1 MGELKLQPDSLG
13 VEIDHYKGGYKICE
27 FREEGVNAKDELYLF
42 RCSAEKFCCG
52 RECCLHE
59 PEVLPLWALILLLL
73 LLLLFIVCILGAMVY
88 LCKRRRS
95 KDKLTTSKVT
105 NREKSS
111 YGNLE
116 RNGRAGETQ
125 ALVNHAKPDFSS
137 VIDFESSVGREPSS
151 EPCSSDHTQVMQ
163 LTSNSTINDD
173 TMDSRRHGLVVDKEG
188 RQSERFATP
197 TGCPIKESFERPPTP
212 IAVTYHN
219 DSELGQEQRPMVRH
233 LKVEE
238 KKAQLVY
245 YTPSVGK
252 FPLWPGLFPQT
263 KATSPDITMTLAE
276 KLLNCNSYE
285 ESGHFLKGANP
296 VVTARNTQSLQS
308 CLSLCWA
315 MRTGFD
321 CRSVNYN
328 SRTKRCD
335 ILAYLPATLPL
346 SQQEVVRQRYSSFA
360 IPKHCSDP
368 VHSTPAPPTIQP
380 LPPIKSYSNCGT
392 SWYRPFVNS
401 PFLNRIIGGIDSRP
415 HSLPWSVS
423 VQSHR
428 QHQCGGTLI
437 QFDPNVMMTD
447 LVLTAAHCVLEENDV
462 LRPFHEMNV
471 QIGAHRLS
479 MYETG
484 QQNVRVKRMIAHKSY
499 NFSNPHSDIAIIQ
512 LEYPVQF
519 SKTVQPICLPPEGQK
534 AEVGEICLPPL
545 IIADTHFNDHL
556 MQVYVPFLDINECA
570 KNDSYGQRVYKE
582 IMLCAGYMDGGRDAC
597 QGDSGG
603 PLVCK
608 DGNYWVQ
615 KGVVSFG
622 EGCGDKRKPGIYTNV
637 GAFRS
642 WVDETIA
649 ELSKTRS
656 FAS

>member
-1 MGELKLQPDSLG
+1 MT
-13 VEIDHYKGGYKICE
+13 
-27 FREEGVNAKDELYLF
+27 
-42 RCSAEKFCCG
+42 
-52 RECCLHE
+52 
-59 PEVLPLWALILLLL
+59 LLRLEQQRMVHFAVPQVAFQLL
-73 LLLLFIVCILGAMVY
+73 SFIIISFFY
-88 LCKRRRS
+88 
-95 KDKLTTSKVT
+95 
-105 NREKSS
+105 
-111 YGNLE
+111 Y
-116 RNGRAGETQ
+116 
-125 ALVNHAKPDFSS
+125 
-137 VIDFESSVGREPSS
+137 
-151 EPCSSDHTQVMQ
+151 
-163 LTSNSTINDD
+163 
-173 TMDSRRHGLVVDKEG
+173 VD
-188 RQSERFATP
+188 A
-197 TGCPIKESFERPPTP
+197 
-212 IAVTYHN
+212 
-219 DSELGQEQRPMVRH
+219 D
-233 LKVEE
+233 
-238 KKAQLVY
+238 
-245 YTPSVGK
+245 K

-263 KATSPDITMTLAE
+263 KTMSPDITMTLAE
-276 KLLNCNSYE
+276 KLLNCDSYE
-285 ESGHFLKGANP
+285 EPGRFLKGANP

-346 SQQEVVRQRYSSFA
+346 SQQEIVRQRYSSFA

-368 VHSTPAPPTIQP
+368 THSTPTPPAVQT

-392 SWYRPFVNS
+392 SWYKPFVNP

-499 NFSNPHSDIAIIQ
+499 NFSNPHSDIAVIQ

-519 SKTVQPICLPPEGQK
+519 SKTIQPICLPPEGEK
-534 AEVGEICLPPL
+534 AEVGETCLVAGWGYL
-545 IIADTHFNDHL
+545 KADTHFNDHL

-570 KNDSYGQRVYKE
+570 KNDSYGQKVYKE

-603 PLVCK
+603 ALVCK

-622 EGCGDKRKPGIYTNV
+622 EGCGDKKKPGIYTNV

-642 WVDETIA
+642 WLDETIA
-649 ELSKTRS
+649 ELGKTRS